1 MKRSYSVEDARLID
15 RYLKQRFEDQLDVF
29 ASEASGRDYT
39 KSHTGEYVDEHIQN
53 IWVGFFLNF
62 MIVRRGANGD
72 SIDIRP
78 GLVPEAVEF
87 LDQRKARLECTCFPC
102 QP

>member
-29 ASEASGRDYT
+29 AAEAGRDYT
-39 KSHTGEYVDEHIQN
+39 KTPTGEYLDPHIQN

-78 GLVPEAVEF
+78 GLVPEAEQF
-87 LDQRKARLECTCFPC
+87 FERQKAWAECPC
-102 QP
+102 HP